1 MKHNMSG
8 GKKPVWIAGLLSVLA
23 VVLYSCGGDGS
34 SGGYGYG
41 GAGMPAASTVQFVA
55 CPATGTTDVA
65 IVGEVAGFSPSSVT
79 VPVNGTVKWNNADSI
94 QHTVTST
101 TAPLYGAFNATVNA
115 GASICLKFTAAG
127 TFNYHCS
134 SHPAMPA
141 GEVLVQ

>member
-1 MKHNMSG
+1 MSG
-8 GKKPVWIAGLLSVLA
+8 REKSVWIAGLLSVLA

-41 GAGMPAASTVQFVA
+41 GNNMPAASTVQFVV
-55 CPATGTTDVA
+55 CPAAGTTDIS

-79 VPVNGTVKWNNADSI
+79 LPVNGTVKWNNVDST

-101 TAPLYGAFNATVNA
+101 TSPLYGAFNVTVNA
-115 GASICLKFTAAG
+115 GASVCLKFISAG
-127 TFNYHCS
+127 TFNYHCT